1 VALDNGLSSPWN
13 QGTSEKYSIESSSSD
28 VLANKDLG
36 DVYLQEALLKDLLA
50 DPPPLPSQSD
60 LDAAKDHIN
69 LFHQTQSFV
78 DAVSAKSGA
87 NSARKRDDT
96 AKMPSREGPRKS
108 DVGKAGS
115 PSSKKAATSAASNE
129 HLPAVSRTSSRAA
142 RSVHTGILEPNTS
155 SAISDARFA
164 VAHDIFSDSY
174 ATTEST
180 IIGGPDARRSSDCT
194 SDGESVTSPMAREE
208 HNCVPPPLPVKP
220 GKFASPVRKQGA
232 SHAGASSKESRT
244 KAEKGPAFPEGSRLL
259 RRRSSSGSTASEPSS
274 KKTPSVAIKSEI
286 NGRTLGKEKERRVA
300 SSTSAHVGRNK
311 PPTAVTL
318 GVGDAAS
325 VASCPTGKPKWAGGS
340 EELVTGLT
348 RKLQLLESELSESRA
363 RESEAQR
370 LLSIQ
375 NGEIAQLREKLNE
388 AKGLEVTNQKR
399 EEELVEMAAFV
410 RRLQERVKCLEAQNV
425 ALQLER
431 GEAAKLEKGEGAT
444 DPEECAMPLDIKRG
458 IGSVTQQLE
467 PKKKEKKSAQDVE
480 HLRGAV
486 SQLTQQLHEM
496 EAFLADYGLTW
507 VGTAG
512 PSYKPPSSSMHASG
526 HVSGVTPLQVK
537 PGMTASPLKEG
548 QWEPSVSWVP
558 EHPPGRVTEGGFEKP
573 SSQTL
578 SSQVAPTVNLSNPV
592 PSWIAAHLQEPVAGA
607 LSPKPPGYDPPSPK
621 PSKADALRSS
631 LVSKSNLLSPGTMYN
646 ISSKNGQPE
655 QKTVVD
661 VVSLRE
667 AIGGLNA
674 LAGEGGSTVVTS
686 PGGREHRLQVS
697 GAQPTTEISQVN
709 VC

>member
-1 VALDNGLSSPWN
+1 VGLDNGLSPPWN
-13 QGTSEKYSIESSSSD
+13 QEISEQYSIESSSSD
-28 VLANKDLG
+28 VFANENLEDL
-36 DVYLQEALLKDLLA
+36 YLQEALLKDLLA

-69 LFHQTQSFV
+69 LSQQIQSFV
-78 DAVSAKSGA
+78 DAVFAKVGA

-96 AKMPSREGPRKS
+96 AKMRSREGPRKL

-115 PSSKKAATSAASNE
+115 PSSKKAATSAVSNR

-142 RSVHTGILEPNTS
+142 RSVHTGVLEPSTS

-180 IIGGPDARRSSDCT
+180 NVGGPEARRSSDCT

-208 HNCVPPPLPVKP
+208 HNCVPPAPPVKP
-220 GKFASPVRKQGA
+220 GKVASLVGKQGA
-232 SHAGASSKESRT
+232 SYGAASSKKSRFE
-244 KAEKGPAFPEGSRLL
+244 AEGGPIFSEGSQLL

-286 NGRTLGKEKERRVA
+286 NSRTLGKAKQQREA
-300 SSTSAHVGRNK
+300 SSTSLHAGRNK
-311 PPTAVTL
+311 PLTAGL
-318 GVGDAAS
+318 GGAAS
-325 VASCPTGKPKWAGGS
+325 VASCPTGKPKWAGGL

-348 RKLQLLESELSESRA
+348 RKLQLLASDLSESRA

-370 LLSIQ
+370 LILIQ
-375 NGEIAQLREKLNE
+375 NGEIAQLRERLNE
-388 AKGLEVTNQKR
+388 HKGLEVTNQKR
-399 EEELVEMAAFV
+399 EEEVVKMAAFV
-410 RRLQERVKCLEAQNV
+410 RRLQERVKSLEAQNV
-425 ALQLER
+425 VLQLER
-431 GEAAKLEKGEGAT
+431 GEAAKLEKGEGTTEPEDCAT
-444 DPEECAMPLDIKRG
+444 PLDIRRG
-458 IGSVTQQLE
+458 TGSVTRQLDCIE
-467 PKKKEKKSAQDVE
+467 SEKREKSTQEVE
-480 HLRGAV
+480 QLRGAV
-486 SQLTQQLHEM
+486 SQLTEQLREM

-512 PSYKPPSSSMHASG
+512 PSHKPPSSFTCASG

-537 PGMTASPLKEG
+537 PGMTASLLGEK

-558 EHPPGRVTEGGFEKP
+558 EHPPGHVTKGGLHKP

-578 SSQVAPTVNLSNPV
+578 SSQAAPTGNLTNPV

-607 LSPKPPGYDPPSPK
+607 LSPKTPSHEAPGPK
-621 PSKADALRSS
+621 PDALRSS
-631 LVSKSNLLSPGTMYN
+631 VSKSNLRSPGTLSN
-646 ISSKNGQPE
+646 ISSRIGQPD
-655 QKTVVD
+655 QKDLVD
-661 VVSLRE
+661 VAALRE
-667 AIGGLNA
+667 AIDGLNA

-686 PGGREHRLQVS
+686 PGGREHRLQVRR
-697 GAQPTTEISQVN
+697 AQLTRSSTTEIAQVN
-709 VC
+709 VW

>member
-1 VALDNGLSSPWN
+1 M
-13 QGTSEKYSIESSSSD
+13 
-28 VLANKDLG
+28 
-36 DVYLQEALLKDLLA
+36 
-50 DPPPLPSQSD
+50 
-60 LDAAKDHIN
+60 
-69 LFHQTQSFV
+69 
-78 DAVSAKSGA
+78 
-87 NSARKRDDT
+87 R
-96 AKMPSREGPRKS
+96 SREGPRKS

-115 PSSKKAATSAASNE
+115 PSSKKAATSAVSNR

-142 RSVHTGILEPNTS
+142 RSVHTGVLEPSTS

-180 IIGGPDARRSSDCT
+180 NVGGPEARRLSDCT

-208 HNCVPPPLPVKP
+208 HNCVPPAPPVKP
-220 GKFASPVRKQGA
+220 GKVASLVGKQGA
-232 SHAGASSKESRT
+232 SHGAASSKESRFE
-244 KAEKGPAFPEGSRLL
+244 AEGGPIFSEGSQLL

-286 NGRTLGKEKERRVA
+286 NSRTLGKAKQQREA
-300 SSTSAHVGRNK
+300 SSTSAHVGRSK
-311 PPTAVTL
+311 PLTAVTP

-348 RKLQLLESELSESRA
+348 RKLQLLASELSQSRA

-370 LLSIQ
+370 LILIQ
-375 NGEIAQLREKLNE
+375 NGEIARLREKLNE

-410 RRLQERVKCLEAQNV
+410 RRLQERVKSLEAQNV
-425 ALQLER
+425 VLQLEK
-431 GEAAKLEKGEGAT
+431 GEAAKLEKGEGTTA
-444 DPEECAMPLDIKRG
+444 PEECAMPLDIKRG
-458 IGSVTQQLE
+458 VGSVTRQLDIE
-467 PKKKEKKSAQDVE
+467 PEMREKSLQEAEQ
-480 HLRGAV
+480 LRGAV

-512 PSYKPPSSSMHASG
+512 PTYKPLSSMHASG
-526 HVSGVTPLQVK
+526 HDSPGAALLQVK
-537 PGMTASPLKEG
+537 PGTMASLPREG

-558 EHPPGRVTEGGFEKP
+558 EHPPGGITAGGFDKP

-578 SSQVAPTVNLSNPV
+578 SSQVAPTGNLSNPV
-592 PSWIAAHLQEPVAGA
+592 PSWIAAHLQITGA
-607 LSPKPPGYDPPSPK
+607 LSPKPPSHDTPGPK
-621 PSKADALRSS
+621 VDALRSS
-631 LVSKSNLLSPGTMYN
+631 LSKSNLLSPGTLSN
-646 ISSKNGQPE
+646 NLSKDGQPD
-655 QKTVVD
+655 QKVRVD
-661 VVSLRE
+661 VAALRE
-667 AIGGLNA
+667 AIDGLNA

-697 GAQPTTEISQVN
+697 GAQLTRSSTTEITQVN